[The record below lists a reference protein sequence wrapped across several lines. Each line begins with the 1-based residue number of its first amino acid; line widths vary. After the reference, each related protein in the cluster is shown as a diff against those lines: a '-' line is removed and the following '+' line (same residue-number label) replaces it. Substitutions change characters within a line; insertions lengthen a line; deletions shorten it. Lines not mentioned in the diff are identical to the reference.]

1 MSVHSSS
8 ALVMAWLR
16 NKLSATAN
24 SCRVLWMCSL
34 QCCLVVNLD
43 GGVMVMLLSLLDV
56 GGSGLSC
63 SMADILWIW
72 KLFVEVFVVLVLRV
86 LDEELIALVFVFFL
100 FTTIHQFDPHPGT
113 LNPLHQ

>member
-1 MSVHSSS
+1 
-8 ALVMAWLR
+8 
-16 NKLSATAN
+16 
-24 SCRVLWMCSL
+24 
-34 QCCLVVNLD
+34 
-43 GGVMVMLLSLLDV
+43 
-56 GGSGLSC
+56 
-63 SMADILWIW
+63 MADILWIW